1 MMKSYYITVIYIL
14 LIDNIFAAQLFD
26 LWSDYDPE
34 EGELGRI
41 QICKSSSRSYHLLYR
56 NLRLGLQGTG
66 KPLDLHIEWCPYL
79 IYWRKKQPW
88 DTEWTALM
96 GARAVE
102 ASARPRCSHL
112 LASGPWRST
121 MDWVGMGS
129 WKFIQTFNSLFRERG
144 CGGQTVPADGHSEK

>member
-14 LIDNIFAAQLFD
+14 LIDNILAAQLFD

-66 KPLDLHIEWCPYL
+66 KSLDLHIE
-79 IYWRKKQPW
+79 
-88 DTEWTALM
+88 
-96 GARAVE
+96 
-102 ASARPRCSHL
+102 
-112 LASGPWRST
+112 
-121 MDWVGMGS
+121 
-129 WKFIQTFNSLFRERG
+129 
-144 CGGQTVPADGHSEK
+144 